1 MNTKSLN
8 EEICTF
14 VINKLKS
21 YKANIIPRDFKSLE
35 DWKKELNNGKLLFMN
50 LLYEITFNPNKSI
63 NEYSDAYIDA
73 MRWLTLYMVSL
84 NE

>member
-1 MNTKSLN
+1 MTLLEKFCNRIINELN
-8 EEICTF
+8 RYNHT
-14 VINKLKS
+14 
-21 YKANIIPRDFKSLE
+21 IIHRGFKSLE

-50 LLYEITFNPNKSI
+50 LLYEIKFNPNKSI

-73 MRWLTLYMVSL
+73 MRWLTLYVINL

>member
-1 MNTKSLN
+1 MTLLEKFCNRIINELN
-8 EEICTF
+8 RYNRT
-14 VINKLKS
+14 
-21 YKANIIPRDFKSLE
+21 IIHREFKSIE

-50 LLYEITFNPNKSI
+50 LLYEIKFNPNKSI

-73 MRWLTLYMVSL
+73 MRWLTLYAINL

>member
-1 MNTKSLN
+1 MTLLEKFCNRIINELN
-8 EEICTF
+8 RYNPT
-14 VINKLKS
+14 
-21 YKANIIPRDFKSLE
+21 IIPRGFKSLE

-50 LLYEITFNPNKSI
+50 LLYEIKFNPNKSI

-73 MRWLTLYMVSL
+73 MRWLTLYAINL